1 MMEKRAFSIESSVA
15 ALGGA
20 FFGAGLLG
28 IIGGFSGNAVPGA
41 LAGSLL
47 GAVVGF
53 FAYRG
58 RIHRLTVGAIFYGLI
73 GCVLGPGCDDYGGH
87 GAIPCA
93 CIGAFIAWLG
103 WRFLLTLP
111 AACLGAIVFAREPEL
126 WIKVPIGFAFG
137 GWFGTYVGAIL
148 ERGLGGAPGVLVA
161 SPATPERDTLISDNA
176 PTIK

>member
-1 MMEKRAFSIESSVA
+1 MAKRAILIESVFA

-28 IIGGFSGNAVPGA
+28 IIGGFSGNWMRGG

-47 GAVVGF
+47 GAVVGS

-87 GAIPCA
+87 AAVPFA

-103 WRFLLTLP
+103 WRYLLTIP
-111 AACLGAIVFAREPEL
+111 AACLGALFCAREPEL
-126 WIKVPIGFAFG
+126 FFRASVGFGIG
-137 GWFGTYVGAIL
+137 GWLGTYVGAVL
-148 ERGLGGAPGVLVA
+148 ERGLDGAPGALVA
-161 SPATPERDTLISDNA
+161 IPPRWEHSTSAAETTLDA
-176 PTIK
+176 K